1 MPHVKKRTEKRNKA
15 IDNFLKEFTIE
26 QFEEICKIANSSDFL
41 IGINERGWKAD
52 FDFIMR
58 VDKATAILEGKYANK
73 EPVKEKQHE
82 ETEEEAIA
90 RKTKALEEELKNADW

>member
-1 MPHVKKRTEKRNKA
+1 
-15 IDNFLKEFTIE
+15 
-26 QFEEICKIANSSDFL
+26 
-41 IGINERGWKAD
+41 
-52 FDFIMR
+52 MR